1 MKKELPMAK
10 RDYYEV
16 LGIKKSASKD
26 EIKSAYRKLAKKY
39 HPDVNK
45 EKDAEEKFKEVQE
58 AYDVLYDDQKRATYD
73 QFGHAAFDQNG
84 GNPFGGGFSG
94 SGFGFD
100 FGDIFEGFFGGGRRA
115 SRQTGPARGNDL
127 LTRVRINFM
136 DAINGTKI
144 EFMHT
149 YDKMCETCQGK
160 GAENA
165 NDIHTCSK
173 CNGSGVETFVQE
185 SIFGRVQSQRA
196 CTSCGGSGKTIS
208 KPCKSCNGAGYTRVK
223 EKQLLNIPAGI
234 GEGQKLRIQ
243 GKGERGLNGGP
254 NGDLH
259 VEIVIKPHNSF
270 KRVGNDIYLQIPISF
285 VDAALGVTLEV
296 PTVYGNVEVKIP
308 AGTQPGA
315 TLRLSGQGVKD
326 VRGNVGNQYLEV
338 EVKTPTNLSKDQKV
352 ALEDFKKAEPKK
364 ETFFEKFKSKFKR

>member
-1 MKKELPMAK
+1 
-10 RDYYEV
+10 
-16 LGIKKSASKD
+16 
-26 EIKSAYRKLAKKY
+26 
-39 HPDVNK
+39 
-45 EKDAEEKFKEVQE
+45 
-58 AYDVLYDDQKRATYD
+58 
-73 QFGHAAFDQNG
+73 
-84 GNPFGGGFSG
+84 
-94 SGFGFD
+94 
-100 FGDIFEGFFGGGRRA
+100 
-115 SRQTGPARGNDL
+115 
-127 LTRVRINFM
+127 M

-149 YDKMCETCQGK
+149 YDKMCERCQGK

>member
-1 MKKELPMAK
+1 MAK

-45 EKDAEEKFKEVQE
+45 TEGAEEQFKEVQE
-58 AYDVLYDDQKRATYD
+58 AYDILYDDQKRATYD

-84 GNPFGGGFSG
+84 GNPFGGGFAG
-94 SGFGFD
+94 GGFQGFD
-100 FGDIFEGFFGGGRRA
+100 FGDIFEGFFGGRRSA

-149 YDKMCETCQGK
+149 YDKMCETCSGR
-160 GAENA
+160 GAEDPK
-165 NDIHTCSK
+165 DIHTCSK
-173 CNGSGVETFVQE
+173 CRGSGVETFVQE
-185 SIFGRVQSQRA
+185 SIFGRMQSQRA
-196 CTSCGGSGKTIS
+196 CTECGGSGKTIS
-208 KPCKSCNGAGYTRVK
+208 KKCKTCGGPGYTRVK
-223 EKQLLNIPAGI
+223 EKQILNIPAGI

-243 GKGERGLNGGP
+243 GKGERGINGGP

-259 VEIVIKPHNSF
+259 VEIVIKPHSDF
-270 KRVGNDIYLQIPISF
+270 KRVGNNIYLNIPISF

-296 PTVYGNVEVKIP
+296 PTVYGVVEVKIP

-326 VRGNVGNQYLEV
+326 VRGNVGDQYLEV
-338 EVKTPTNLSKDQKV
+338 EVKTPTNLSKDQKS

-364 ETFFEKFKSKFKR
+364 ETFFEKFKAKFKR